1 MPYDEIPAENAPALP
16 IRADEWT
23 FKFSLDAATIDD
35 LDLFDAST
43 QTSNKEM
50 LDYLDRIIK
59 DVQRNGESLG
69 PGVRG
74 KGVPYLRLKSIFE
87 AVGAAMKEANN
98 PGN

>member
-1 MPYDEIPAENAPALP
+1 MPYDNVPTDNAPALP
-16 IRADEWT
+16 PTWEFTVDLSR
-23 FKFSLDAATIDD
+23 ATIDD

>member
-1 MPYDEIPAENAPALP
+1 MPYDNVPAENAPALP
-16 IRADEWT
+16 PTWEFTVDLT
-23 FKFSLDAATIDD
+23 HATIDD

-43 QTSNKEM
+43 QTSNRQM
-50 LDYLDRIIK
+50 LDYLDRIIA

-74 KGVPYLRLKSIFE
+74 KGVPYLRLKAIFE